1 MFSSSNSLH
10 PDCAWEN
17 IFNSNG
23 NGNEIKQYG
32 QDSYKKR
39 EFCPS
44 FAGEKSWSIDENT
57 KSSSKYNGS
66 VDAPIHHLLEEQLQ
80 QRDRTISQL
89 RKTMEASEKVQ
100 SNRIYLLER
109 QLERLVE
116 LSSRDCAASH
126 GKTISLPYNPPTFEK
141 NKHGYI
147 AKDDDSHGHDSQ
159 GYPEAKIEISVLQE
173 LLARVI
179 AEKDRLIFKNDNLKL
194 ILLERRGSTAACY
207 PSTISES
214 STIPSSIQE
223 LDNVIRHNEH
233 KLMSQIN
240 AVGYDGQNLDPDK
253 ERCQEQEHRSS
264 GINHMNAEP
273 NKNKFST
280 PALPEEQHMAL
291 YQMSCRNCPTDQS
304 NLKYYRGCYSANPIN
319 NTQAL
324 TSVVMHHFSQVWK
337 MVQQQHYENGYE
349 SNPEIIN
356 SSNDE
361 SNNCGS
367 FQSSSLARHL
377 VMEHCQRF
385 FKEEDVVKW
394 CVENVKIEIQR
405 NGVLVH
411 DSTDGPSAF
420 PEKKRKKKKRESKSS
435 KKCKKRRER

>member
-1 MFSSSNSLH
+1 MFSSRNSPR
-10 PDCAWEN
+10 PDSIGAN
-17 IFNSNG
+17 IFNSDG
-23 NGNEIKQYG
+23 DGNEITQYAETS
-32 QDSYKKR
+32 QKKR
-39 EFCPS
+39 EFRTS
-44 FAGEKSWSIDENT
+44 FASEQFWSIDEKT
-57 KSSSKYNGS
+57 SSSSKCNNDG
-66 VDAPIHHLLEEQLQ
+66 VNAPVQLLEEQLQ
-80 QRDRTISQL
+80 QRDKTISQL
-89 RKTMEASEKVQ
+89 HQTMEASEKVQ

-109 QLERLVE
+109 QLEELVE
-116 LSSRDCAASH
+116 LSASDCAARRGRSVSLSH
-126 GKTISLPYNPPTFEK
+126 NPHTFEK
-141 NKHGYI
+141 NEQGYI
-147 AKDDDSHGHDSQ
+147 AKDHDSHDQEIQGHQ
-159 GYPEAKIEISVLQE
+159 EAKIEISALQE

-179 AEKDRLIFKNDNLKL
+179 AEKDRLRFKNDNLKL

-304 NLKYYRGCYSANPIN
+304 NVKYYRGCCSTTNN

-324 TSVVMHHFSQVWK
+324 TSVVMHHFSQVCK

-349 SNPEIIN
+349 SNPEISN

-361 SNNCGS
+361 RKNSGS

-385 FKEEDVVKW
+385 FKEEEVLKW
-394 CVENVKIEIQR
+394 CMENVKVEIQR
-405 NGVLVH
+405 KGILMH
-411 DSTDGPSAF
+411 DNNDVPSASLR
-420 PEKKRKKKKRESKSS
+420 EKKKKKQSKNGN
-435 KKCKKRRER
+435 KWKKRRER